1 MARRCCCLRSC
12 TSPRPNFPSYSI
24 PCRLACTWIL
34 PNSGWLEG
42 CGQQLQA
49 VAQAVSRLTRE
60 VIGVRMEL
68 EQERQLDLQVRLEPP
83 NWSEQLPDWSDWTA

>member
-1 MARRCCCLRSC
+1 
-12 TSPRPNFPSYSI
+12 
-24 PCRLACTWIL
+24 
-34 PNSGWLEG
+34 
-42 CGQQLQA
+42 
-49 VAQAVSRLTRE
+49 